1 MNTTFTSSSLKANG
15 EDEQAKR
22 ALPLWLD
29 NMRSDLMSTVEW
41 QNLTTVVYH
50 SVQDR
55 LKQNHIQFFSDLNDV
70 EKALFIDE
78 VERSLAHDSV
88 YKGFQGVLSRSLD
101 ESLSNEVERELLE
114 SGSSRT
120 NKVNMILERAA
131 EGATSLLKRLPSE
144 KSTMRIMLNHEFP
157 GPLRKQAWSMFLG
170 HPEARQKYERDVIKS
185 RMSTISDRDADISNK
200 CQIMIDSKF
209 PELDNH
215 RISTLISL
223 MKTTLSYYEVLSQR
237 DLEEVNYYLCLPL
250 AHVFCAVNT
259 EASTANEAYLALMEL
274 PRPKFMSSITEFL
287 AETLERVDRELFE
300 HIAQVNATAS
310 TGVSSGVTTETYI
323 ANLMEP
329 HIMRCFVGTVSMPVC
344 CYIWDQG
351 LMLGSFDKMIPN
363 FAITIMLLLRD
374 QLLASPSTQQLER
387 TIAAHSSTITERK
400 IQALAE
406 TTFMNNLRTKLGI
419 KRDFAGD
426 LYEAVD
432 YERNEFTQNVPG
444 LDQSMDWESFAITSP
459 KRRGRN
465 TGIGSSS
472 NRQTQDTIR
481 LQQQFMQAGQIKNN
495 YASKTYKPDDVLTT
509 KKRFDDHV
517 NQRAAKREE
526 KERKKLEKRRR
537 LAVEEAE
544 EELAIAEEE
553 REAELHST
561 NIAKKKELL
570 ARREA
575 FEARRRQHEHE
586 LKQREAMAMK
596 AAHDDRQRLADAE
609 KRRLEIQSEYDE
621 KVYKQ
626 EVDRRDRKENDRLRR
641 RGDIDED
648 DGKPYLGADDAP
660 IMKLRLKR
668 SDGTEHKCEIR
679 ALVDGDSQDDA
690 RVRVEYVLKKEGISL
705 DRANKVIKALLTFSK
720 KKTQYKGDWSPQ
732 KSSRSSRI

>member
-1 MNTTFTSSSLKANG
+1 
-15 EDEQAKR
+15 
-22 ALPLWLD
+22 
-29 NMRSDLMSTVEW
+29 
-41 QNLTTVVYH
+41 
-50 SVQDR
+50 
-55 LKQNHIQFFSDLNDV
+55 
-70 EKALFIDE
+70 
-78 VERSLAHDSV
+78 
-88 YKGFQGVLSRSLD
+88 
-101 ESLSNEVERELLE
+101 
-114 SGSSRT
+114 
-120 NKVNMILERAA
+120 
-131 EGATSLLKRLPSE
+131 
-144 KSTMRIMLNHEFP
+144 
-157 GPLRKQAWSMFLG
+157 
-170 HPEARQKYERDVIKS
+170 
-185 RMSTISDRDADISNK
+185 
-200 CQIMIDSKF
+200 
-209 PELDNH
+209 
-215 RISTLISL
+215 
-223 MKTTLSYYEVLSQR
+223 
-237 DLEEVNYYLCLPL
+237 
-250 AHVFCAVNT
+250 
-259 EASTANEAYLALMEL
+259 
-274 PRPKFMSSITEFL
+274 
-287 AETLERVDRELFE
+287 
-300 HIAQVNATAS
+300 
-310 TGVSSGVTTETYI
+310 
-323 ANLMEP
+323 
-329 HIMRCFVGTVSMPVC
+329 
-344 CYIWDQG
+344 
-351 LMLGSFDKMIPN
+351 MLGSFDKMIPN
-363 FAITIMLLLRD
+363 FAITILLLLRD
-374 QLLASPSTQQLER
+374 QLLESPSTQQLER
-387 TIAAHSSTITERK
+387 TIATHSSTITERN

-406 TTFMNNLRTKLGI
+406 TTFMNDLRTKLGI

-459 KRRGRN
+459 KRRRRN

-472 NRQTQDTIR
+472 NGQTQDTIR
-481 LQQQFMQAGQIKNN
+481 LQQQFMQAGQIKND

-526 KERKKLEKRRR
+526 KERKKLEKKRR

-575 FEARRRQHEHE
+575 FEARRRQHEHD
-586 LKQREAMAMK
+586 LKEREAIAMK

-626 EVDRRDRKENDRLRR
+626 EADRRGRNENERLRR
-641 RGDIDED
+641 RGDLDED
-648 DGKPYLGADDAP
+648 EPYLGADDAP

-732 KSSRSSRI
+732 KSSRRAAYQRQEQAGEAPVKGSNGAIQI